1 MMRPAAFAALLLSI
15 APLALPAFAEALE
28 DSDRGAIRSVIEA
41 QIAAFGR
48 DDAAAA
54 FDLAAPGIQAKFSDA
69 ETFAAMVRA
78 AYGPVYRPA
87 EVSFRGIDESGALPV
102 QRVLIVDA
110 DGAAWLARYPM
121 QRQADGRWRIA
132 GCVLA
137 PWDGAQAA
145 LSAAAARMEM
155 S

>member
-1 MMRPAAFAALLLSI
+1 MTRLAAFAALLLSI
-15 APLALPAFAEALE
+15 ASLAPPPAAAV
-28 DSDRGAIRSVIEA
+28 DDADRGAIREVIEA

-54 FDLAAPGIQAKFSDA
+54 FALAAPGIQAKFGDA
-69 ETFAAMVRA
+69 EAFAAMVRA

-87 EVSFRGIDESGALPV
+87 EVSFRALDESGALPV
-102 QRVLIVDA
+102 QHVLIVDA

-137 PWDGAQAA
+137 PWDGARAA
-145 LSAAAARMEM
+145 LSPAAARTETL
-155 S
+155 

>member
-1 MMRPAAFAALLLSI
+1 MTRLAAFAALLLSI
-15 APLALPAFAEALE
+15 ASLAPPPAAAV
-28 DSDRGAIRSVIEA
+28 DDADRGAIREVIEA

-54 FDLAAPGIQAKFSDA
+54 FALAAPGIQAKFGDA
-69 ETFAAMVRA
+69 EAFAAMVRT

-87 EVSFRGIDESGALPV
+87 EVSFRGLDESGALPV
-102 QRVLIVDA
+102 QHVLIVDA

-121 QRQADGRWRIA
+121 QRRADGRWRIA

-137 PWDGAQAA
+137 PWDGARAA
-145 LSAAAARMEM
+145 LSPPAAARMETL
-155 S
+155 